1 MEEIQY
7 VGEHLTPGLIGRVAI
22 VLSFCAALFSTISYW
37 FATQR
42 REHGAEANQWKMLG
56 RIGYL
61 VHGFA
66 VFWIIGTMFY
76 LMLNQYYEYQYV
88 QAHVSD
94 ELPNRY
100 LFSAFW
106 AGQEGSF
113 LLWMFWHVVLG
124 LLLMASA
131 KDWESPVLAV
141 VAAVQTVLAS
151 MLLGIYFEVGDT
163 LLKIGTN
170 PLLLLRDVMEAPIF
184 ARADYLERVEGAGL
198 NPSLQNWWMTI
209 HPPTLFLGF
218 ASTVVPFSYAVAGLW
233 LRRHREWLA
242 PALKWSLMSGAIL
255 GTGILMGGAWAY
267 EALNFGGYWA
277 WDPVENMSLVPWL
290 ILIAGIHTNLIAKAT
305 GQAIKA
311 TYLYYLLTFVLI
323 IYSSYLT
330 RSGVLGETSVHS
342 FVTSGLEPQL
352 ISFLVIF
359 LIFSTALFFSRI
371 KGIPA
376 PEKEE
381 AAGSREFWMFIGSLV
396 LLLSA
401 GLITGSTSLPVF
413 NKVMQLFDPLYEGR
427 VITDVEPHYNRY
439 QLWIGV
445 FIGLLSGISQYLR
458 WRERRFTSHLSKF
471 VIHAGV
477 AIALSGVL
485 TYLTT
490 LWIDAHAWQY
500 QLLLFSGWFTVITNL
515 DYLITFVRGNLKL
528 AGSVVSHLGFGIMI
542 LGILASGLNKRVISK
557 NPFLMEGLSEDEE
570 LTRNTVLLIKDS
582 PMLMEDYELVMTGDT
597 LVDFTRTYDVAYTRR
612 DADGN
617 VVETFDLHPNVLY
630 ARDFTNVVSINPST
644 RHYWNKDVFTVIA
657 SLPEEEVDFSLKQ
670 QREKDLSYRDFDL
683 PLHETLAFRDTIPIK
698 NPDTFLVKDFEVQ
711 VLGIQEGPLPADFNP
726 DYEPQPGDYAIGATI
741 ALRNEAEDRTE
752 IARPLLVLR
761 EEGLFSLP
769 WQINELGARVKL
781 LPELVRRVRTPD
793 SELNYERFSVAEGE
807 TFTHEGQVFRFEGF
821 DRQATHPDYEPKE
834 ADISVGA
841 VVTTTSATTGEPI
854 EFRPLFVIT
863 NGNQPTNVPDENR
876 AEGWRLRFTSLDPN
890 TGQAT
895 LWVARDAPS
904 EDLSVPFAV
913 ASRSPR
919 ADWIALQAIEF
930 PGINLF
936 WIGSSFMMFGLT
948 LSMLV
953 RIRSRREEREVMVY
967 RDERGD

>member
-1 MEEIQY
+1 MDQIQY
-7 VGEHLTPGLIGRVAI
+7 VGEHLTPGRIGHLAI
-22 VLSFCAALFSTISYW
+22 VLSFCAALLSTLSYW

-42 REHGAEANQWKMLG
+42 RAQTAEALQWRQIG
-56 RIGYL
+56 RIGFL
-61 VHGFA
+61 LHGFS
-66 VFWIIGTMFY
+66 VLWIIGTLFY

-94 ELPNRY
+94 ELPVRY

-131 KDWESPVLAV
+131 KDWEGPVLAV
-141 VAAVQTVLAS
+141 LASVQTVLAS
-151 MLLGIYFEVGDT
+151 MLLGIYFELGDT
-163 LLKIGTN
+163 IIKIGTN
-170 PLLLLRDVMEAPIF
+170 PMLLLRDVMDAPIF
-184 ARADYLERVEGAGL
+184 ARADYLERIEGAGL

-218 ASTVVPFSYAVAGLW
+218 ASTIVPFSFAIAGLW

-242 PALKWSLMSGAIL
+242 PALKWALMSGGIL

-305 GQAIKA
+305 GQAIRA

-352 ISFLVIF
+352 IGFLF
-359 LIFSTALFFSRI
+359 LYIVLSTVLFFRRV
-371 KGIPA
+371 KGVPA

-381 AAGSREFWMFIGSLV
+381 SAGSREFWMFIGSLV

-413 NKVMQLFDPLYEGR
+413 NKIVQLFDPLYEGR

-445 FIGLLSGISQYLR
+445 FIGLLSGGTQYLR

-471 VIHAGV
+471 VVHTGV

-490 LWIDAHAWQY
+490 LWIDANAWQY
-500 QLLLFSGWFTVITNL
+500 QLLLFSGWYAVITNL
-515 DYLITFVRGNLKL
+515 DYLFTFVRGNLKL
-528 AGSVVSHLGFGIMI
+528 AGSVVSHVGFGLML

-570 LTRNTVLLIKDS
+570 LTRNTVLLIEDS
-582 PMLMEDYELVMTGDT
+582 PMVMEDYELMLTGDT
-597 LVDFTRTYDVAYTRR
+597 LVDFTRTFNVAYKRR
-612 DADGN
+612 NAEGE
-617 VVETFDLHPNVLY
+617 VVESFDLHPNVLY

-644 RHYWNKDVFTVIA
+644 RHYWNKDIFTVVA

-670 QREKDLSYRDFDL
+670 KREQELRYRDFDL
-683 PLHETLAFRDTIPIK
+683 TPEATLAFRDTVPIK
-698 NPDTFLVKDFEVQ
+698 NPDTFLVKDFEIRV
-711 VLGIQEGPLPADFNP
+711 VELHEGAVSADFHP
-726 DYEPQPGDYAIGATI
+726 DYEAEEGDYVVGATI
-741 ALRNEAEDRTE
+741 ELRNVEEDATAT
-752 IARPLLVLR
+752 ARPLLILR
-761 EEGLFSLP
+761 EDGLFSLP
-769 WQINELGARVKL
+769 WQIDELGARVKL
-781 LPELVRRVRTPD
+781 RPELIRSLRTPD
-793 SELNYERFSVAEGE
+793 SELEYTEFTVAEGE
-807 TFTHEGQVFRFEGF
+807 TFTYGGQPFTFEGY
-821 DRQATHPDYEPKE
+821 DRQATHPRYQAKAE
-834 ADISVGA
+834 DISVGA
-841 VVTTTSATTGEPI
+841 VVTTQSETTGEPV
-854 EFRPLFVIT
+854 ELRPLFVIT
-863 NGNQPTNVPDENR
+863 NGNQPTNFPAEYRPD
-876 AEGWRLRFTSLDPN
+876 GWRLRFTSLDPQ
-890 TGQAT
+890 TGKAT
-895 LWVARDAPS
+895 LWVAQDEIKGP
-904 EDLSVPFAV
+904 LQVPVAV
-913 ASRSPR
+913 ATRSPR
-919 ADWIALQAIEF
+919 ADCR
-930 PGINLF
+930 PSSSRVSTCS
-936 WIGSSFMMFGLT
+936 GSAPPS
-948 LSMLV
+948 
-953 RIRSRREEREVMVY
+953 
-967 RDERGD
+967 